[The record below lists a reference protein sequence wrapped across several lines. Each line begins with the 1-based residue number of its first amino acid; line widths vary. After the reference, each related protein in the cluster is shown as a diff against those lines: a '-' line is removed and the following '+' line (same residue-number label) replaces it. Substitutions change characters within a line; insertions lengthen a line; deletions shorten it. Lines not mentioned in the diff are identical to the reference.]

1 MRWLLMS
8 VLAAGLFLG
17 GCQSAVMVKGR
28 ELVVKADE
36 LATQNEAIVEKLVL
50 DREAVTDDEEVTA
63 IYNARAL
70 KLVTGTLSAVLK
82 SEEE

>member
-1 MRWLLMS
+1 MRRWLIP
-8 VLAAGLFLG
+8 VLAASLFLG

-50 DREAVTDDEEVTA
+50 DREAVTEDEEVTA

-82 SEEE
+82 EEE